1 VKINDLAKKM
11 IHLSGY
17 VVEGVEINT
26 NTNTNT
32 NTITIYYTGLR
43 NGEKLYEELLIGDNV
58 QGTAHPKIMTADEV
72 SYPWSEMERILKQF
86 QMALAERDSHKVRE
100 LLKQYVSGF
109 TPQCANEDLMAESG
123 RVKPMRPLTSIE
135 SRVKK

>member
-1 VKINDLAKKM
+1 
-11 IHLSGY
+11 
-17 VVEGVEINT
+17 
-26 NTNTNT
+26 
-32 NTITIYYTGLR
+32 
-43 NGEKLYEELLIGDNV
+43 LYEELLIGDNV

-86 QMALAERDSHKVRE
+86 QMALAERNSHKVRE

-109 TPQCANEDLMAESG
+109 TPQCANEDLMAESV
-123 RVKPMRPLTSIE
+123 RVKPMRPLLSIE